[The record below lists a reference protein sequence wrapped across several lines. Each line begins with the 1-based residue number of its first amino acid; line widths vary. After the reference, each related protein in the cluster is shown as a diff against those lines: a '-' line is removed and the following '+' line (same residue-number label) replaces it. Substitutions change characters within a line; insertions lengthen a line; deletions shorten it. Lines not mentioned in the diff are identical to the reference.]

1 MFVGVE
7 AVLVVYFLIREL
19 KSLMQQIRET
29 RGEVVD
35 LLGRI
40 NDTIERAR
48 GFVEESRELAKVIE
62 QARELL
68 LHVQHTAVPYYAQSE
83 MHGPYSPVAMN
94 IEEACP
100 YYM

>member
-19 KSLMQQIRET
+19 KSLMQQIKET

-35 LLGRI
+35 LLERI
-40 NDTIERAR
+40 NDTIDRAR
-48 GFVEESRELAKVIE
+48 GFVEESRELANIIE
-62 QARELL
+62 QAREL
-68 LHVQHTAVPYYAQSE
+68 LHVQHTAVPYYAQGE
-83 MHGPYSPVAMN
+83 MYGSYSPIAMN